1 MFWFDFAVETSRRE
15 SRTRHETDP
24 FLFFTNQNGGGGH
37 RHTSKTKGYR
47 YGKSTATT
55 NRDTASITGCKQ
67 PAQGYYSRLNGLTNT
82 AGSITVAIH
91 SITVAMKTSKE
102 ESTSKGASAA
112 APKKGKKNAKKARK
126 GSRKKPK
133 RPMTA
138 YNYFL
143 RACHDEASKKLEA
156 EKAERKKAAADG
168 GADDVDKNE
177 GRSKEEFQRLSK
189 EFGERWRN
197 ISPEEHAK

>member
-1 MFWFDFAVETSRRE
+1 
-15 SRTRHETDP
+15 
-24 FLFFTNQNGGGGH
+24 
-37 RHTSKTKGYR
+37 
-47 YGKSTATT
+47 
-55 NRDTASITGCKQ
+55 
-67 PAQGYYSRLNGLTNT
+67 
-82 AGSITVAIH
+82 
-91 SITVAMKTSKE
+91 MKTSKD
-102 ESTSKGASAA
+102 ESTSKGSAA
-112 APKKGKKNAKKARK
+112 KKGKKTAKKARK

-168 GADDVDKNE
+168 CADDVDKNE

>member
-1 MFWFDFAVETSRRE
+1 M
-15 SRTRHETDP
+15 
-24 FLFFTNQNGGGGH
+24 
-37 RHTSKTKGYR
+37 
-47 YGKSTATT
+47 
-55 NRDTASITGCKQ
+55 
-67 PAQGYYSRLNGLTNT
+67 
-82 AGSITVAIH
+82 VAI
-91 SITVAMKTSKE
+91 AMKTNKE
-102 ESTSKGASAA
+102 ESTSKKGASAV
-112 APKKGKKNAKKARK
+112 PKKGKKSTKKARK